1 MELYPYFMG
10 PGNLPN
16 MTLMEKKRKRGKKKL
31 GRIGWEMEE
40 EQERHF
46 GLRPPCLSCQSKS
59 GQFICSK
66 SGQFYLL
73 TTDFFVPSCKYP
85 KGLNR
90 ILGIFLP
97 DFISLCLCLYP
108 ACIWVIDIPVAKRVK
123 EIAFF
128 VNSHTLDIRPFQN
141 NRRILFWNNH
151 LFLCQLP

>member
-31 GRIGWEMEE
+31 RRIGLEMAE

-46 GLRPPCLSCQSKS
+46 GLPPPCLSCQSKS

-73 TTDFFVPSCKYP
+73 TTQIYFTFTLNTSIYSGTTRPTNFFLTP
-85 KGLNR
+85 L
-90 ILGIFLP
+90 I
-97 DFISLCLCLYP
+97 
-108 ACIWVIDIPVAKRVK
+108 
-123 EIAFF
+123 
-128 VNSHTLDIRPFQN
+128 
-141 NRRILFWNNH
+141 
-151 LFLCQLP
+151 